1 MLAGIRGR
9 PTLATGPRQP
19 QRLPE
24 PPLRPHRSRRR
35 AESGRRRFGP
45 SQSDRRHPGWKRN
58 PGACPMINIFG
69 PGCRF
74 KRIPFDSLMEDHMKY
89 MLLIYNEEKAW
100 PKFSEAQRQGFMG
113 EFMKFTQQI
122 QSPGQYI
129 SGSQLQP
136 TSAAPRA
143 LVGDRKPPP
152 TH

>member
-1 MLAGIRGR
+1 MLVGIRAR
-9 PTLATGPRQP
+9 LRLAIGPRRP

-35 AESGRRRFGP
+35 AESGPRRCGP
-45 SQSDRRHPGWKRN
+45 SQSDRPHPGWKRN

-100 PKFSEAQRQGFMG
+100 PQFIEAKNLDEAIAIAARVP
-113 EFMKFTQQI
+113 
-122 QSPGQYI
+122 SV
-129 SGSQLQP
+129 
-136 TSAAPRA
+136 SAGTVEVRP
-143 LVGDRKPPP
+143 LVERPAQA
-152 TH
+152 TA